1 MRTVQAAE
9 AETHLAEL
17 LREVEEGESV
27 AIARDGKAVA
37 HLVPVSPEKD
47 AGSRREAVEEFM
59 RRQAGWEPARITAEE
74 IVAWIREG
82 RRM

>member
-17 LREVEEGESV
+17 LREVEAGESV
-27 AIARDGKAVA
+27 AIARNGKAVA

-47 AGSRREAVEEFM
+47 ARARKEAVEEFM
-59 RRQAGWEPARITAEE
+59 RQQAEWAPARVTAEE
-74 IVAWIREG
+74 IVAWVREG